1 MPPTPLLDALQICQ
15 RAHRAVLARR
25 LAPHGLH
32 AGQEAL
38 LLAVWSQPGL
48 RQVALAER
56 LEVEPPTVSRMIE
69 RLERGGL
76 IRRERDP
83 HDARLWRV
91 HPTARSRLL
100 EASVRRIHAD
110 LDAVMEAALGSSGR
124 DQLGRLLGLATA
136 ALQSEAAEG

>member
-1 MPPTPLLDALQICQ
+1 MAQPPLLETLQLCQ
-15 RAHRAVLARR
+15 RAHRAVLASR

-32 AGQEAL
+32 AGQDAL
-38 LLAVWSQPGL
+38 LLAIWAQPGL

-76 IRRERDP
+76 VRRERDP

-91 HPTARSRLL
+91 HPTTRSRLL

-110 LDAVMEAALGSSGR
+110 LDAAMESALGSGGR
-124 DQLGRLLGLATA
+124 DQLRRLLGVATT
-136 ALQSEAAEG
+136 ALQAMEAVA